1 MGSRESKVVVVRLSG
16 KRLLG
21 ATSQLISSC
30 KMKSL
35 LIVLVTVAGGL
46 GMDLGEGGVYDSPM
60 AQDYY
65 VKRFGFMFGGG
76 RSGMSGIKALRNKG
90 MLQTKLKTDAVQQ
103 MKNSVESYYK
113 EVLPQTRTAP
123 RPHHKNIRLRKEKEM
138 VELAPQM
145 KGDVKPKMFYPL
157 MAVP

>member
-1 MGSRESKVVVVRLSG
+1 MGQSIGTVWRVRRLSG

-21 ATSQLISSC
+21 ATSQLISLC

-35 LIVLVTVAGGL
+35 LLVLVTVAGGL

-76 RSGMSGIKALRNKG
+76 RSGIGGIKALRNKG
-90 MLQTKLKTDAVQQ
+90 MLQPKLETDALD

-113 EVLPQTRTAP
+113 EVLPQTR
-123 RPHHKNIRLRKEKEM
+123 
-138 VELAPQM
+138 
-145 KGDVKPKMFYPL
+145 
-157 MAVP
+157 

>member
-1 MGSRESKVVVVRLSG
+1 
-16 KRLLG
+16 
-21 ATSQLISSC
+21 
-30 KMKSL
+30 
-35 LIVLVTVAGGL
+35 
-46 GMDLGEGGVYDSPM
+46 MDLGEDGVYDSPM

-90 MLQTKLKTDAVQQ
+90 MVQPKLETDAVDQ

-123 RPHHKNIRLRKEKEM
+123 RPIHKRIRLRKEKEM
-138 VELAPQM
+138 VELAPEM
-145 KGDVKPKMFYPL
+145 KGDVTPKMFYPL

>member
-1 MGSRESKVVVVRLSG
+1 MGQSIGTVWRVRRLSG

-21 ATSQLISSC
+21 ATSQLISLC
-30 KMKSL
+30 KMQSL
-35 LIVLVTVAGGL
+35 LLVLVTVAGGL

-90 MLQTKLKTDAVQQ
+90 MLQPKLETDAVQQ

-113 EVLPQTRTAP
+113 EVLPQTRIAP
-123 RPHHKNIRLRKEKEM
+123 RPHHKRIRLRIEKEM

-145 KGDVKPKMFYPL
+145 KGDVMFYPL
-157 MAVP
+157 KAVP